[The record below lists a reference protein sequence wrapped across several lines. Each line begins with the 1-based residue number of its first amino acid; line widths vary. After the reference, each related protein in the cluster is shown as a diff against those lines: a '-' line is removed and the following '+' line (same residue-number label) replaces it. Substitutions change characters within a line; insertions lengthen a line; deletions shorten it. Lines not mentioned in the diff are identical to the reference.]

1 MKEEGPLELEHE
13 YTLRRAIRDVA
24 REQSNT
30 LKVTQ
35 AGAFGLA
42 GVSMLVSPGF
52 GPVVLWL
59 ILELMT
65 GTWLGVKSIERQGLE
80 RRLRR
85 VDLLAHATR
94 DVSSKDLV
102 RLTSGQH
109 MTVRARLAFGSRRR
123 GFMGACT
130 GALLFTLLHMLNGMK
145 PWSLI
150 QLFVG
155 LLTIFN
161 TPLILLSSFETL
173 FPKLENRPELEQ
185 TIKLER
191 KKRTVENV
199 HGGLSLTTG
208 TSEDEQ
214 RGALTPTQAPGGLT
228 QTE

>member
-13 YTLRRAIRDVA
+13 YTLWRAVRDVA
-24 REQSNT
+24 REQSSALT
-30 LKVTQ
+30 ITQ

-42 GVSMLVSPGF
+42 GVSMLMSPGL
-52 GPVVLWL
+52 GPVMLWL

-65 GTWLGVKSIERQGLE
+65 GAWLGVKSIERQGLE

-94 DVSSKDLV
+94 DISSKDLV
-102 RLTSGQH
+102 RLTPGEH
-109 MTVRARLAFGSRRR
+109 MAVRARLAFGSRRL
-123 GFMGACT
+123 GFKIAIAC
-130 GALLFTLLHMLNGMK
+130 ALLSTLLHMLNGMK

-150 QLFVG
+150 QLLVG

-161 TPLILLSSFETL
+161 TPLVLLASFETL

-185 TIKLER
+185 TLKLER

-208 TSEDEQ
+208 APEDEQ
-214 RGALTPTQAPGGLT
+214 RGALTPTQARGGLT